1 MDSIPIGFRQIDYV
15 IAVAETGST
24 AAAARLVNVSQP
36 SVSLAVARLEE
47 TLGQPLFRRAAGQG
61 MTPTAFGRRK
71 LVEFRSLRSQ
81 MRALLAADDGS
92 GALPPV
98 LELGVFSTLGP
109 LYVPALIRAFRARL
123 PGVRLRLH
131 EADLETL
138 HDWLETGR
146 IDLALVYDFGRSG
159 DVELLPLVDV
169 PPYALVAGDHP
180 LATRGSVDLKTL
192 LADPL
197 ILVNLPQSR
206 DYFLSVIQS
215 RGLVADIALETG
227 STEMLRSMVASDLG
241 VGLLATELPYRT
253 TYDGGEVAHL
263 ALEDPVPAHRVALA
277 RPARLPGTWVARAF
291 EEVATG
297 MFPGLGKPA

>member
-1 MDSIPIGFRQIDYV
+1 MEPIPFGFRQIDYV

-24 AAAARLVNVSQP
+24 SAAARLVNVSQP
-36 SVSLAVARLEE
+36 SVSLAVTRLEE

-71 LVEFRSLRSQ
+71 LVEFRSLRAQ
-81 MRALLAADDGS
+81 MRALLATDDGS

-109 LYVPALIRAFRARL
+109 RYVPALIRAFRTKL
-123 PGVRLRLH
+123 PGARLRLH

-138 HDWLETGR
+138 HAWLESGR
-146 IDLALVYDFGRSG
+146 IDLALVYDFGAVA
-159 DVELLPLVDV
+159 DVEMVPLIDV

-180 LATRGSVDLKTL
+180 LATRQSVDLATL
-192 LADPL
+192 LRDPL

-215 RGLVADIALETG
+215 RGLTAEIALETG
-227 STEMLRSMVASDLG
+227 STEMLRSMVASGLG
-241 VGLLATELPYRT
+241 VGLLATRLPYRT

-263 ALEDPVPAHRVALA
+263 TLEDPVPAHRVALA

-291 EEVATG
+291 EEVAG
-297 MFPGLGKPA
+297 EVFARLQ